1 MAKFGPQ
8 DASPSHTPE
17 TCYPPEPAPLSN
29 WHVSRFAYL
38 SLLPGPQQ
46 HVITGSNWWK
56 TTCFTSLVV
65 CENTFLLYLRHFTWW
80 QLTLILGGKLIDMN
94 DGCNLDLDWIICF
107 ETNWER
113 NHILN
118 ELSPPFSF
126 IFSWNFWP
134 PLCFPFIPIHWT
146 LPVSLCTICR
156 WRWQSWRRPWGYL
169 RWCCCCCHRR
179 RWWWSQ
185 ALLPAI
191 VAKSVKIS
199 TNQFLS
205 QKNSTKNARFTTF
218 LNTRQ
223 NSVNAFEIS

>member
-1 MAKFGPQ
+1 MPTRRNLGPKTRH
-8 DASPSHTPE
+8 PLMLLRRV
-17 TCYPPEPAPLSN
+17 APRTQLSN

-65 CENTFLLYLRHFTWW
+65 CENTFLLYLRRFTWW
-80 QLTLILGGKLIDMN
+80 QLILILGGKLIDMN

-156 WRWQSWRRPWGYL
+156 WRRPWGYL

-185 ALLPAI
+185 ALLPA
-191 VAKSVKIS
+191 AFPA
-199 TNQFLS
+199 FLVTQPS
-205 QKNSTKNARFTTF
+205 SSRRCKKA
-218 LNTRQ
+218 
-223 NSVNAFEIS
+223 